1 MQQYANTEKSIPEIA
16 EELNV
21 ETVMEGSVRYANGQI
36 RITTQ
41 LSSSAT
47 AIGAPKRRARYAVRR
62 PRRAL

>member
-41 LSSSAT
+41 LSSSALSVIVDN
-47 AIGAPKRRARYAVRR
+47 IGFSKQDPAFPNTQ
-62 PRRAL
+62 